1 MNWFKQHTDTALVL
15 GAILSAVLWMN
26 GQFNDARKDMNELK
40 CDMMVMKTVMV
51 MKGIMPT
58 DVATNKQ

>member
-58 DVATNKQ
+58 DVATSKQ

>member
-26 GQFNDARKDMNELK
+26 GQFNDARKNMNELK